1 MVTQKYNL
9 NMVPGGMPVRVPVSQ
24 WDKGS
29 RDITFTLYAGA
40 TLFEIP
46 SGAAVRIDGRKEDG
60 TCFTYNTPGSGSTAT
75 VTLTEQMTACPGQ
88 TECQI
93 VITSGEKVIGS
104 ANFILAVEKDPLPA
118 NADLSATEL
127 SVLRIGIEAAVS
139 MAASATESAATA
151 TNKAKAAASSAT
163 KAANS
168 ATAAASS
175 ESNAAASETNAAS
188 SATAAATSAESAAE
202 SASKAS
208 KLANSVEVAET
219 NAVTAANNASWYA
232 SEAKASAEAAAES
245 AKQAEGLPTVTTDDA
260 GKFLRV
266 SSGGTWEAESV
277 TAAEG
282 VSF

>member
-93 VITSGEKVIGS
+93 VITSGEKVVGS

-127 SVLRIGIEAAVS
+127 SVLRVGIEAAVN

-151 TNKAKAAASSAT
+151 TNKAKAAA
-163 KAANS
+163 
-168 ATAAASS
+168 
-175 ESNAAASETNAAS
+175 
-188 SATAAATSAESAAE
+188 TSAESAAE

-208 KLANSVEVAET
+208 ELADSVETAET
-219 NAVTAANNASWYA
+219 NAVTAANNASWSA
-232 SEAKASAEAAAES
+232 NKAEASAAAAAESAAAAAES